1 MMEADHDDAR
11 SRTHVTERPTGPEL
25 SRVARAFQSA
35 RGIDGD
41 ADWAELALIRM
52 VFEDV
57 RIDVAER
64 QLTDAAATVSEAQE
78 SPKALFGR
86 PSEWADLQAEELREA
101 GLDVFED
108 PLVMGLREG
117 VVTTLGVASGLSA
130 LFFLSQLLDLLFGGD
145 AGPTDLTIGFALM
158 PLLLAALL
166 VVLIAVYKRAVARF
180 RFPIVVALCAAV
192 VVLGAG
198 GAASILMLLG
208 QRGPDI
214 HLAWSWSILLVPVY
228 AALTWVVA
236 KLWRVPADGA
246 GEGDVLTPQQIL
258 DSAHLDDG
266 AWTARAR
273 AALRRRDDLTD
284 ARVDAALTEARAHA
298 AEAGSSLLEEFGS
311 PEGYALRFP
320 KDPRT
325 VARRMTV
332 LFAVLALLWLALA
345 LANAAD
351 AGWAL
356 SWSVAPPALLV
367 IVCGAQ
373 AVGHAKTWRRAVRAS

>member
-1 MMEADHDDAR
+1 M
-11 SRTHVTERPTGPEL
+11 TERPTGPEL

-57 RIDVAER
+57 RIDVAEK
-64 QLTDAAATVSEAQE
+64 QLMDAAATVSEAQE
-78 SPKALFGR
+78 SPKPLFGR
-86 PSEWADLQAEELREA
+86 PSEWADQQAEELREV

-117 VVTTLGVASGLSA
+117 AVTTLGVASGLSA

-166 VVLIAVYKRAVARF
+166 VVLIAVYKRTVARF

-198 GAASILMLLG
+198 GAASILMLLE
-208 QRGPDI
+208 QRSPDV
-214 HLAWSWSILLVPVY
+214 HLTCGWSILLVPLY

-236 KLWRVPADGA
+236 KLWRAPADAPGH
-246 GEGDVLTPQQIL
+246 EENLTPQQIL
-258 DSAHLDDG
+258 DSAHLDDN

-311 PEGYALRFP
+311 PEGCSLKIP

-332 LFAVLALLWLALA
+332 FFAVLALLWLALA

-373 AVGHAKTWRRAVRAS
+373 AVWHARTWRRAVRAS